1 MKTFCKLFL
10 RNHRTQGTR
19 TSKKRSSAKSQQPR
33 ASAFPVSVT
42 ANYTTSAYA
51 KYTEAEGIEGGGGG
65 GEGRTRGRSFK
76 ANQKSDSVTVLK
88 EPERNC
94 PAAFVPKTNA
104 PGVGK
109 NAVASPMSSGAALAK
124 R

>member
-1 MKTFCKLFL
+1 MRATPARDEKNWRLL
-10 RNHRTQGTR
+10 HY
-19 TSKKRSSAKSQQPR
+19 KSL
-33 ASAFPVSVT
+33 SWGSFVPVLSGMT
-42 ANYTTSAYA
+42 P
-51 KYTEAEGIEGGGGG
+51 G
-65 GEGRTRGRSFK
+65 GRTRGRSFK

-104 PGVGK
+104 SGVGK